1 MCIRDRFSATLRD
14 NVAFYR
20 PSSTDEEILAAVGR
34 VGLGDL
40 LARLPC
46 GLDTKV
52 GEGGRRLSGGQAQ
65 RVALARAFLD
75 PDRRILVFD
84 EPTAHLDVETEL
96 ALKGPMLELMEG
108 RLVVFA
114 THRMHWL
121 ADMDRV
127 AVLEEGRV
135 VEVGAPGDLLSRD
148 GALCGLARGTGS
160 DGVL

>member
-1 MCIRDRFSATLRD
+1 M
-14 NVAFYR
+14 AFYR
-20 PSSTDEEILAAVGR
+20 PSSTDEEILAAMGR

-40 LARLPC
+40 LAQLPC

-75 PDRRILVFD
+75 SNRRILVFD

-135 VEVGAPGDLLSRD
+135 VEVGAPGDLLSHD
-148 GALCGLARGTGS
+148 GALCRLVRGAGS
-160 DGVL
+160 DGAL